1 MTRAYQRQYS
11 KGFYLKELKGELQV
25 VWIHGVDAVLGPLWG
40 LQCIPTFRLR
50 VARLVS
56 IGTDHADLQSS
67 GFVTWCRTER
77 ILFIVSFLLYTLQCQ
92 LDSVQIST
100 FKKNLAISSYRD
112 LIILKALCISF
123 LSIYARFLL
132 HLANRSSNSST
143 VMIHWSCPFRGEL
156 SLGGGYQIRH
166 SLPEARL
173 LVFLLGDG
181 HRRRLRIV
189 QTQANLCLARQPARV
204 NTFHLI
210 CSKIKRRTQTGSVW
224 WQHVAT
230 VAPMTA
236 DHRTDVSDTSRRKTT
251 VCLVLMN
258 DLETSAVQNRGSD
271 YNAVYREVSSP
282 EGLST
287 WVSSLLWKY
296 CYLLELYCK
305 PAYSY

>member
-11 KGFYLKELKGELQV
+11 NGFYLKELKGELQV

-112 LIILKALCISF
+112 LIILKALCIFF
-123 LSIYARFLL
+123 LSIYTRFLL

-156 SLGGGYQIRH
+156 SLGGGIKFDIPYLKRDF
-166 SLPEARL
+166 LYFF
-173 LVFLLGDG
+173 LVMDTGD
-181 HRRRLRIV
+181 
-189 QTQANLCLARQPARV
+189 
-204 NTFHLI
+204 
-210 CSKIKRRTQTGSVW
+210 
-224 WQHVAT
+224 
-230 VAPMTA
+230 
-236 DHRTDVSDTSRRKTT
+236 
-251 VCLVLMN
+251 VL
-258 DLETSAVQNRGSD
+258 E
-271 YNAVYREVSSP
+271 
-282 EGLST
+282 
-287 WVSSLLWKY
+287 
-296 CYLLELYCK
+296 
-305 PAYSY
+305 